1 MTPMD
6 QIALLSPLD
15 GLAVLL
21 LFGGWAA
28 IGWRIE
34 HATTGRRSVSLLM
47 ADYRRLWM
55 QEFVGREPRIFD
67 AQILA
72 TLRQGTSFFAST
84 AVIAIGGVLALAG
97 NIDPLEMAAED
108 AGLAV
113 PGVVLQL
120 KLVVVA
126 VFLTNAFLRF
136 VWSNRL
142 FGYCAVV
149 MAAVP
154 NDTADPAARPRA
166 AKAAELNVRAAVA
179 FNRGLRSVY
188 FALGAL
194 AWLLGPVALLIATAA
209 VLWTLWAREF
219 ASIPHRVLSETP
231 P

>member
-1 MTPMD
+1 MTLTD
-6 QIALLSPLD
+6 RLTLLSPLD
-15 GLAVLL
+15 ALAALL
-21 LFGGWAA
+21 LFAGWAA

-34 HATTGRRSVSLLM
+34 HATTGRRSVSVLM
-47 ADYRRLWM
+47 ADYRRLWL
-55 QEFVGREPRIFD
+55 QEFVGRQPRIFD

-84 AVIAIGGVLALAG
+84 CVIGIGGVLALAG
-97 NIDPLEMAAED
+97 NTDPLETAAES
-108 AGLAV
+108 AGLHVA
-113 PGVVLQL
+113 GVVLQM
-120 KLVVVA
+120 KLVVVV

-154 NDTADPAARPRA
+154 NDTSDAIARPRA

-219 ASIPHRVLSETP
+219 ASIPHRILSETP